1 MLYLRHQL
9 SYQAHLLFVR
19 LYLYVFGEEESFVVA
34 LSFDFGQTVMG
45 LGWKIIFGTVR
56 FVACGVATI
65 ATSWLAASFR
75 FGFLFS
81 FER

>member
-1 MLYLRHQL
+1 M
-9 SYQAHLLFVR
+9 LFVR

-34 LSFDFGQTVMG
+34 LSLDFGQTMG

-56 FVACGVATI
+56 FVVSGIDTI
-65 ATSWLAASFR
+65 VTIWLASFR

-81 FER
+81 LERRSRVFGCLFFFC